1 MQDNTSEL
9 PHSASDLYAAHL
21 AWLRLAIAC
30 YREYVSVA
38 ITTLSEP
45 YRAGWIEW
53 DGRTYY
59 YVCGLDAHSALG
71 LGQVFSAATHGTLV
85 VIDPAAYPPAI
96 QSLFPI
102 DPRHLYSETNWA
114 PSCAGR
120 QERLGDTGP

>member
-9 PHSASDLYAAHL
+9 PHPASDLYTVHL

-85 VIDPAAYPPAI
+85 VIDPAAYPPALL
-96 QSLFPI
+96 SLFPI
-102 DPRHLYSETNWA
+102 DPRLLCSETIS
-114 PSCAGR
+114 PSSLAGCQQR
-120 QERLGDTGP
+120 PGDTGP